1 MRRPPPSR
9 QLRVV
14 PARVRRVHPNVGTT
28 YKTSGAGGELP
39 FGTHATLSS
48 EMTLMRLLVLVSLPI
63 SLLTAHRI
71 RSNRIEASFPKLT
84 VRSSV
89 VPTFR

>member
-39 FGTHATLSS
+39 FGTHATFSS
-48 EMTLMRLLVLVSLPI
+48 EMTLMRLLVLV
-63 SLLTAHRI
+63 
-71 RSNRIEASFPKLT
+71 
-84 VRSSV
+84 
-89 VPTFR
+89 